1 MKTKL
6 IALAVA
12 AIAAPLTVSLVS
24 NQAAAAAPVAAA
36 PATPLGRLV
45 EIQLIAW
52 PLSTAIVGKVNGTL
66 IAMPTGWL
74 VVSDGSFEHW
84 VPVEKVMSMR
94 VSR

>member
-74 VVSDGSFEHW
+74 VVAEGSYEHW
-84 VPVEKVMSMR
+84 IPSEKVMSMR

>member
-52 PLSTAIVGKVNGTL
+52 PLSTTIVGKVNGTL

-74 VVSDGSFEHW
+74 VVAEGSYEHW
-84 VPVEKVMSMR
+84 IPSEKVMSMR

>member
-1 MKTKL
+1 MKTNL

-12 AIAAPLTVSLVS
+12 ALAATLTVSLVS
-24 NQAAAAAPVAAA
+24 NQAAAAAPAAA

-52 PLSTAIVGKVNGTL
+52 PLSTANVGKVTGTL

-74 VVSDGSFEHW
+74 VVADGSFEHW

>member
-1 MKTKL
+1 MKNKL
-6 IALAVA
+6 IAIAVT
-12 AIAAPLTVSLVS
+12 AIAATIPLTLIS
-24 NQAAAAAPVAAA
+24 NRADAAAPVAAA

-52 PLSTAIVGKVNGTL
+52 PLSTTIVGKVNGTL

-74 VVSDGSFEHW
+74 VVAEGSYEHW
-84 VPVEKVMSMR
+84 IPSEKVMSMR

>member
-1 MKTKL
+1 MKNQL
-6 IALAVA
+6 IAITVATLA
-12 AIAAPLTVSLVS
+12 AITATTLVS
-24 NQAAAAAPVAAA
+24 NHAAAAAPVAAA

-45 EIQLIAW
+45 EIQMIAW

-66 IAMPTGWL
+66 TAMPTGWL
-74 VVSDGSFEHW
+74 VVTDGSFEHW